1 MTVPI
6 PVSRRQVLQRGI
18 ALVAASSLIGRSTH
32 AAPNASAKPAS
43 YLLQGGHV
51 VSMDAVVGDLPRG
64 DVLVRDGVIVAVG
77 ANLDAPGAERIAMR
91 GRVVM
96 PGFVDTHWHMWN
108 TIARGFDS
116 SSAGPFAKTMAA
128 LANVWTPEA
137 SALSVRLACAEAVA
151 AGITTVNN
159 WAHNIKSA
167 EFADAEVAALRAS
180 GLRGRM
186 SFGYPQALP
195 PGALLDLNALEAL
208 QRRAFGRGSTGLID
222 LGVSMRGPDRSEP
235 AIWRREIAAARA
247 LGLPVTAHVA
257 SDRASAAKG
266 NIAIMHREKFL
277 GPDVQIVHATHASR
291 RDLALMKEAGSPLSI
306 SPWTELEVGYG
317 VPLLGAMADSG
328 VEMGLSVD
336 NMVLAGQAD
345 MFSVMRLVIDLAAG
359 QGEKQGVIANRRALE
374 WATIG
379 GARGLGFAAATGSL
393 TPGKRADIIAI
404 DSGALNTRPVRNVD
418 VMLTHSARP
427 ADVDLV
433 MVDGVVHKRDRRL
446 LRVDVAA
453 LLDEAD
459 AMIATLRAQAKV

>member
-1 MTVPI
+1 MAAHI
-6 PVSRRQVLQRGI
+6 PLSRRRVLQRGI
-18 ALVAASSLIGRSTH
+18 ALVAASSFIGRSAQ
-32 AAPNASAKPAS
+32 AAPSAGAG
-43 YLLQGGHV
+43 YLLQGGYI
-51 VSMDAVVGDLPRG
+51 VSMDPAIGDLPRG
-64 DVLVRDGVIVAVG
+64 DVLVRDGRIVAVG
-77 ANLDAPGAERIAMR
+77 AKLDAPGAERIDMR

-116 SSAGPFAKTMAA
+116 SNAGPFAKTMAA
-128 LANVWTPEA
+128 LAKVWTPEA

-167 EFADAEVAALRAS
+167 EFADAELAALRAS

-195 PGALLDLNALEAL
+195 PGEMMDLKALEAL
-208 QRRAFGRGSTGLID
+208 QRHAFGRGSSGLID

-235 AIWRREIAAARA
+235 AIWRKEIAAARA

-266 NIAIMHREKFL
+266 NLAIMHREKCL
-277 GPDVQIVHATHASR
+277 GRDVQIVHATHASK
-291 RDLALMKEAGSPLSI
+291 RDLALLKEAGSPLSI

-359 QGEKQGVIANRRALE
+359 QGEKQGVIPNRRALE

-379 GARGLGFAAATGSL
+379 GARGLGFASATGSL

-404 DSGALNTRPVRNVD
+404 DNGSLNTRPVRNID
-418 VMLTHSARP
+418 VLLTHSARP

-433 MVDGVVHKRDRRL
+433 MVDGVMHKRDKRL

-459 AMIATLRAQAKV
+459 TMMATLRAQARV